1 MRVSSTSAC
10 LVQVFLLGL
19 PLVQGQATY
28 GENYLSVSR
37 DSETVSRAF
46 PEVEGIELLSPAF
59 TNPDTLPEGWRNG
72 TEGPTSDTE
81 LGKGDHRMSL
91 AVQC

>member
-10 LVQVFLLGL
+10 LVQAFLLGL
-19 PLVQGQATY
+19 PQVQGQATY
-28 GENYLSVSR
+28 GENYLTASR

-59 TNPDTLPEGWRNG
+59 TNPDTLPNGWRNG

-81 LGKGDHRMSL
+81 LGKEDRRKSL
-91 AVQC
+91 VLQR